1 MCFFKKKAKI
11 EHPETNK
18 DSIKVSKDEKKIED
32 KNVSAASK
40 TPVLSTDKSITAA
53 NSNKSSSTKKV
64 PPKVKQY
71 IVQKSPT
78 NKKKWEV
85 VVKGGTKAL
94 KLFDTEPEASEYAR
108 VTAKNQKGSTLK
120 RASKGVKKGKFV
132 SSKK

>member
-78 NKKKWEV
+78 NKK
-85 VVKGGTKAL
+85 
-94 KLFDTEPEASEYAR
+94 
-108 VTAKNQKGSTLK
+108 N
-120 RASKGVKKGKFV
+120 GK
-132 SSKK
+132 